1 MNRKLGLSPSTL
13 SLGLFDVQIHPLCR
27 RTVSDDSRV
36 FSGACWCSSTV
47 SLALYCSKADL
58 VVLVLMSSMM
68 FFKSLLKFPLL
79 IVSDFLPDMERF
91 VGIGFGQGISNVN
104 AL

>member
-1 MNRKLGLSPSTL
+1 MTIL
-13 SLGLFDVQIHPLCR
+13 
-27 RTVSDDSRV
+27 V
-36 FSGACWCSSTV
+36 FSGACWSSGMV
-47 SLALYCSKADL
+47 SLALYCSKA

-68 FFKSLLKFPLL
+68 FFRSLLNFSLL
-79 IVSDFLPDMERF
+79 IVSNFLPEMERF

>member
-1 MNRKLGLSPSTL
+1 MTIL
-13 SLGLFDVQIHPLCR
+13 
-27 RTVSDDSRV
+27 V
-36 FSGACWCSSTV
+36 FSGACWSSSMV

-68 FFKSLLKFPLL
+68 FFRSLLNFSLL
-79 IVSDFLPDMERF
+79 IVSNFLPEMERF